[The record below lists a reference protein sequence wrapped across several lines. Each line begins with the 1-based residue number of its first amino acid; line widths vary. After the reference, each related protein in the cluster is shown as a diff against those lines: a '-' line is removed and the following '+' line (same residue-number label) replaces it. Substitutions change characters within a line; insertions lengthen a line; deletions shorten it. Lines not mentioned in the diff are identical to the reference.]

1 MVLNGPR
8 LRAVFH
14 CARDGPRF
22 HRHSARGSRC
32 RLRRKDRQPICMQ
45 RNAVRYRLSHAC
57 FARHDAVPIRRG
69 FSLVRCRAGARR
81 LRAQGIQRRATG
93 DDAARTGGGHG
104 PEQEFGA
111 ALHAYALDLGLPAQ
125 DPASKKFSLGP
136 WSLELGMKYVQTS
149 PLVLGGNPFLHSLNR
164 NCQETCSLAEP
175 DGGHGV
181 RGAFR
186 HAQGNV
192 REHAGRHAPA
202 AVLHGGGARG
212 AVAAGSD
219 VAHGLLER
227 SDRRSHTAAT
237 ITGMDALLAEL
248 EFARRHGYARSN
260 GEFYR
265 ATSPSAPPCWMPAAS
280 PGRGQCVGSIQPLV
294 VRTGAGRVWSAGGR
308 NRACHQRVAHLG
320 TFLSLLRAG
329 ASRRRAAR
337 HADIRGRRSLI
348 SVRRTAGPRRRGGP
362 PSGACAAYSILF

>member
-1 MVLNGPR
+1 
-8 LRAVFH
+8 
-14 CARDGPRF
+14 
-22 HRHSARGSRC
+22 
-32 RLRRKDRQPICMQ
+32 
-45 RNAVRYRLSHAC
+45 
-57 FARHDAVPIRRG
+57 
-69 FSLVRCRAGARR
+69 
-81 LRAQGIQRRATG
+81 
-93 DDAARTGGGHG
+93 
-104 PEQEFGA
+104 
-111 ALHAYALDLGLPAQ
+111 
-125 DPASKKFSLGP
+125 
-136 WSLELGMKYVQTS
+136 MKYVQTS

-175 DGGHGV
+175 DGLDMVYVARFATHKEMFVNMPVGM
-181 RGAFR
+181 RLPLYCTA
-186 HAQGNV
+186 
-192 REHAGRHAPA
+192 AGR
-202 AVLHGGGARG
+202 AVLSRLDPTWPTGCW
-212 AVAAGSD
+212 S
-219 VAHGLLER
+219 
-227 SDRRSHTAAT
+227 AAT
-237 ITGMDALLAEL
+237 VDPIPPP
-248 EFARRHGYARSN
+248 RSPAWTPCWLSWSSRA
-260 GEFYR
+260 GTAMHVPMASSTR

>member
-1 MVLNGPR
+1 MGY
-8 LRAVFH
+8 LR
-14 CARDGPRF
+14 
-22 HRHSARGSRC
+22 
-32 RLRRKDRQPICMQ
+32 K
-45 RNAVRYRLSHAC
+45 
-57 FARHDAVPIRRG
+57 
-69 FSLVRCRAGARR
+69 
-81 LRAQGIQRRATG
+81 
-93 DDAARTGGGHG
+93 
-104 PEQEFGA
+104 
-111 ALHAYALDLGLPAQ
+111 

-248 EFARRHGYARSN
+248 EFARRHVCTFN
-260 GEFYR
+260 GEFY
-265 ATSPSAPPCWMPAAS
+265 
-280 PGRGQCVGSIQPLV
+280 GRHHRQ
-294 VRTGAGRVWSAGGR
+294 
-308 NRACHQRVAHLG
+308 
-320 TFLSLLRAG
+320 
-329 ASRRRAAR
+329 RRRAGCRR
-337 HADIRGRRSLI
+337 HPLGAVNVSVPSSRWSFEQAQAVFGPQVVETAHAI
-348 SVRRTAGPRRRGGP
+348 SVSRTLGRSYPFYELEPPGGALRATPISVAGE
-362 PSGACAAYSILF
+362 A

>member
-164 NCQETCSLAEP
+164 NCQETCSGRARRL
-175 DGGHGV
+175 GHGV

-202 AVLHGGGARG
+202 AVLHGGGR
-212 AVAAGSD
+212 AVLSRLDPD

-260 GEFYR
+260 GEFYPGDITVSAAVLDAGGIPWARSMCRFHPAAGRSNRRRPCLVRRWSKPRMPSACRAPWDVLIPSTSWSLPAALR
-265 ATSPSAPPCWMPAAS
+265 ATP
-280 PGRGQCVGSIQPLV
+280 
-294 VRTGAGRVWSAGGR
+294 
-308 NRACHQRVAHLG
+308 
-320 TFLSLLRAG
+320 
-329 ASRRRAAR
+329 
-337 HADIRGRRSLI
+337 I
-348 SVRRTAGPRRRGGP
+348 SVAGE
-362 PSGACAAYSILF
+362 A